1 MWGCRAPQAEAL
13 PHFETVSFNVKT
25 PLAGGGTWIVAS
37 VALTVGDSRR
47 PLWAHVNDV
56 FILSIRYP
64 EDREGT
70 NRKRGGRHSTPSLR
84 ILSH

>member
-1 MWGCRAPQAEAL
+1 L
-13 PHFETVSFNVKT
+13 PRFESVFFNVKT
-25 PLAGGGTWIVAS
+25 PLAGGGTRIVAS

-47 PLWAHVNDV
+47 PLWAHVNDA

-70 NRKRGGRHSTPSLR
+70 GREKGGRH
-84 ILSH
+84 